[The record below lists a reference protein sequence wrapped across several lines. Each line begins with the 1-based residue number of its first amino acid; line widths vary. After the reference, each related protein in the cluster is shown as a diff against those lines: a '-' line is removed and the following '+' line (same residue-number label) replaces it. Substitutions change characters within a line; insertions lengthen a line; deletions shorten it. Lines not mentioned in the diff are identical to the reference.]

1 MFLWECPNNRKIMKN
16 NRVFGGTGAPHFW
29 TNQVV
34 VSNGVRSIDSRG
46 FISNIWGNMNN
57 KNVRIQAAIIGN

>member
-1 MFLWECPNNRKIMKN
+1 MKN
-16 NRVFGGTGAPHFW
+16 NQIFGGTGAPHFW

-46 FISNIWGNMNN
+46 FLSNIWGNMNN
-57 KNVRIQAAIIGN
+57 KKVRIQAAIIGN